1 MHRQFVRL
9 LLAILLILIAITV
22 LQVACITVFSRRVIY
37 TWSDQVFE
45 EFASN
50 VEKTLSK
57 ADVTNATSIYD
68 YVFSN
73 ASERISGF
81 VLRSTA
87 GGQLLTFGQSGDG
100 SVIPQLISSGD
111 GTFTY
116 IEDLLTTTGRSGSTS
131 SRKTTVYELP
141 APQYELD
148 VTMSSLFSTTIDSV
162 SFHKTNDT
170 GRVFVSYPSSIRK
183 ADIAGTISV
192 YINGS
197 IAAYLDVL
205 VYSVDYYTPTKFI
218 LQEVYKALA
227 FTIPLILVVGSVL
240 AYVVSKRT
248 ERNVKNI
255 EKALSLLSSG
265 HFDVTVPDSKV
276 IEYNQIG
283 SSIEALGK
291 DLRRHSASRKEWIRN
306 ISHDLN
312 TPVTSMNMILE
323 GVADGLFPL
332 TPEIVTTLKKEN
344 DTLKER
350 IASVSY
356 YSYLLSP
363 DAKCEKRELVL
374 KDEIDTACLKLNTPV
389 RCAFKDDVI
398 VYADDGLVTRA
409 LEEILRNAAQYRT
422 TGDPPVVETEEK
434 ENNLIIKVTNDGTL
448 PKPLPQFFEPWS
460 RGDQSRTGSAGSG
473 LGLSIVYQIMELHN
487 GTVDI
492 TEDEENGKVSVTLSF
507 PCLDYVSV
515 V

>member
-9 LLAILLILIAITV
+9 LFAIVLILIAISI
-22 LQVACITVFSRRVIY
+22 LQVVCITVFSKRVIY

-81 VLRSTA
+81 VLRSTG
-87 GGQLLTFGQSGDG
+87 GGQMLSFGQSGDG
-100 SVIPQLISSGD
+100 SVIPQLVSSGD

-116 IEDLLTTTGRSGSTS
+116 IEDLMTSKSGTTSG
-131 SRKTTVYELP
+131 KTTVYEMP
-141 APQYELD
+141 SPQYELD

-162 SFHKTNDT
+162 SFHKTNDSS
-170 GRVFVSYPSSIRK
+170 RVYVSYPSSIRK
-183 ADIAGTISV
+183 ADIAGTISI
-192 YINGS
+192 YINGN

-283 SSIEALGK
+283 SSIEALGR

-323 GVADGLFPL
+323 GVSDGLFPL
-332 TPEIVTTLKKEN
+332 TPEIITTLKKEN

-374 KDEIDTACLKLNTPV
+374 KDEIDTASLKLNISAE
-389 RCAFKDDVI
+389 CDFASGMI
-398 VYADDGLVTRA
+398 VYADDSLITRA
-409 LEEILRNAAQYRT
+409 FEEILHNAVEYRT
-422 TGDPPVVETEEK
+422 GDALPVIETEEK
-434 ENNLIIKVTNDGTL
+434 ENNIIIKVTNDGTL

-460 RGDQSRTGSAGSG
+460 RGDQSRTGAAGSG

-487 GTVDI
+487 GSVDI
-492 TEDEENGKVSVTLSF
+492 TEDEEKGKVTVTLSF

>member
-9 LLAILLILIAITV
+9 LFAIVLILIAISL
-22 LQVACITVFSRRVIY
+22 LQLVCITVFSKRVIY
-37 TWSDQVFE
+37 SWSDQVFE
-45 EFASN
+45 EFASD

-57 ADVTNATSIYD
+57 ADVSNTSSIYD

-81 VLRSTA
+81 ILRSTG
-87 GGQLLTFGQSGDG
+87 GGQMLTFGQSGDG
-100 SVIPQLISSGD
+100 SIIPQLVSSGD

-116 IEDLLTTTGRSGSTS
+116 IEDATTTATS
-131 SRKTTVYELP
+131 RNLKKTTLYELP
-141 APQYELD
+141 APEYELD
-148 VTMSSLFSTTIDSV
+148 VTMSSLFSTNIESV
-162 SFHKTNDT
+162 SFHKTNDS
-170 GRVFVSYPSSIRK
+170 GRVYVSYPSSIQK
-183 ADIAGTISV
+183 SDIAGTISV
-192 YINGS
+192 YINGTL
-197 IAAYLDVL
+197 AAYLDVL

-218 LQEVYKALA
+218 LQEVYKVLMI
-227 FTIPLILVVGSVL
+227 TIPLILVVGFVL

-255 EKALSLLSSG
+255 EKALQLLSSG
-265 HFDVTVPDSKV
+265 HFDITVPDSKV

-323 GVADGLFPL
+323 GVSDGLFPL
-332 TPEIVTTLKKEN
+332 NDETIRTLKKEN

-363 DAKCEKRELVL
+363 DAKCEKSELVL
-374 KDEIDTACLKLNTPV
+374 EDEIDTACLRLENPSV
-389 RCAFKDDVI
+389 RCDFSASTI
-398 VYADDGLVTRA
+398 VYADDGLLTRA
-409 LEEILRNAAQYRT
+409 LEEILHNAFQYRT
-422 TGDPPVVETEEK
+422 SANPPSITTTEEG
-434 ENNLIIKVTNDGTL
+434 NNLIVRITNDGSL

-460 RGDQSRTGSAGSG
+460 RGDQSRTGCGGSG

-487 GTVDI
+487 GSVDI
-492 TEDEENGKVSVTLSF
+492 TEDEENGKVTVTLSF
-507 PCLDYVSV
+507 PCLDYVPV